1 MRKKPREKHTK
12 SRKTPAT
19 KPYTKKQAQGQIAS
33 PPQSQQQNRRDK
45 NNFNKN
51 DFNKNAPNK
60 NDKEAM
66 RSASALQCPKGK
78 IMIWGRHA
86 TVAAL
91 ANPLR
96 KIEGVYL
103 SHDAA
108 KWFSTLKHASSL
120 PAPVVMEKPML
131 TRALSPHLPGGEDK
145 AVHQG
150 IVIIAAPLEPP
161 ALEEWLE
168 AELPPRPLVVLLDQ
182 ITDGR
187 NIGAMM
193 RSAWAFGA
201 SAVIATEHHSPLEGS
216 NILRA
221 ASGAAEHI
229 PLIRVVN
236 LARAM
241 ETLQGHG
248 FTLAGM
254 AVEGDADI
262 DALAHEERLGIVMG
276 AEGKG
281 LRRLTRE
288 RADMLV
294 RIPIEAGAGS
304 LNVSV
309 ATAVALFAAGRT
321 RTAD

>member
-33 PPQSQQQNRRDK
+33 PPQSQQQNRRDR
-45 NNFNKN
+45 N

-66 RSASALQCPKGK
+66 RSGSALQCPKGK

-120 PAPVVMEKPML
+120 PVPVVMEKPML

-168 AELPPRPLVVLLDQ
+168 EWLEAELPARPLVVLLDQ

-216 NILRA
+216 TILRA

-262 DALAHEERLGIVMG
+262 DVLAHEERLGIVMG